1 MAKRKSNIIE
11 SACRCGEPISI
22 EINCT
27 QRICRADK
35 KRPFY
40 PDESVAKK
48 LAGLNVNLKDYP
60 ENGITVFRCRRCGAC
75 VDETVPG
82 AEFERAEAQE
92 KAL

>member
-11 SACRCGEPISI
+11 SACSCGELISI

-27 QRICRADK
+27 QRIGRTDG

-40 PDESVAKK
+40 PDESVEEK
-48 LAGLNVNLKDYP
+48 LAGTNLDPKNYP
-60 ENGITVFRCRRCGAC
+60 ENGVTTYRCRKCGEC

-82 AEFERAEAQE
+82 AGFERAEAQE

>member
-1 MAKRKSNIIE
+1 MAKRNGDIIE
-11 SACRCGEPISI
+11 STCSCGEPISI

-27 QRICRADK
+27 QRIGRNDG

-40 PDESVAKK
+40 PDESVAEK
-48 LAGLNVNLKDYP
+48 LASTNVNLEDYP
-60 ENGITVFRCRRCGAC
+60 ENGITIFRCRRCGAC
-75 VDETVPG
+75 VDDTVPG